1 METPNLSIPEGIS
14 DELRVP
20 LEKLIHDFKVSTAF
34 EHFCSRPMTN
44 PGRRHHR

>member
-20 LEKLIHDFKVSTAF
+20 LEKLIHDFKVST
-34 EHFCSRPMTN
+34 
-44 PGRRHHR
+44 RRTTY